1 MKTVLEA
8 KNIEKVYDTG
18 GNKFAALKGINLQ
31 VKEVSSLELWDLQVL
46 VRRLY

>member
-18 GNKFAALKGINLQ
+18 GNKFAAL
-31 VKEVSSLELWDLQVL
+31 
-46 VRRLY
+46 

>member
-31 VKEVSSLELWDLQVL
+31 VKKVSSLELWDLLVL

>member
-18 GNKFAALKGINLQ
+18 GNKFAALKGLTY
-31 VKEVSSLELWDLQVL
+31 K
-46 VRRLY
+46 

>member
-31 VKEVSSLELWDLQVL
+31 VKEGEFVGIMGPSDRKSV
-46 VRRLY
+46 V